1 MRGHFHRQ
9 LIVKF
14 HASALAVQVTVM
26 LIIFI
31 ERLFRSGRIQRPL
44 LPLQR
49 TFRGH
54 RSRYLALG
62 KERSQ
67 MEKWVR
73 AFFTQLLRWHVH
85 TRRPPAGEHVDA
97 HGAGWHRRRSCQVS
111 VMRAGGVAIVQLC
124 HVTLLQ
130 PRRRSTA
137 QPCAGQARTCNLL
150 PWGQQRPSLRLV
162 RQLA

>member
-1 MRGHFHRQ
+1 
-9 LIVKF
+9 
-14 HASALAVQVTVM
+14 M

-85 TRRPPAGEHVDA
+85 TRRPLQVNMWMRMVQAGIDGE
-97 HGAGWHRRRSCQVS
+97 
-111 VMRAGGVAIVQLC
+111 VA
-124 HVTLLQ
+124 
-130 PRRRSTA
+130 R
-137 QPCAGQARTCNLL
+137 
-150 PWGQQRPSLRLV
+150 
-162 RQLA
+162 